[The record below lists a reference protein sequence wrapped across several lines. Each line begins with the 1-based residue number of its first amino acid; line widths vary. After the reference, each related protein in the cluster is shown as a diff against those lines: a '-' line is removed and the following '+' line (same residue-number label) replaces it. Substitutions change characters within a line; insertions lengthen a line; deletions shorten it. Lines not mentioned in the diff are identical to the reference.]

1 MLEDMIEE
9 TIMES
14 KTIEELDEK
23 LDTLRSIINAVEDEV
38 IDKNEWWED

>member
-1 MLEDMIEE
+1 MIEDMIEE
-9 TIMES
+9 TLMES